1 MQALTPRQ
9 QEILQLIRDFISD
22 TGMPPTRAEISEKLG
37 FRSANA
43 AEDHLRALARKGAI
57 EMIPG
62 SSRGIRLPEA
72 ANEGLPVVGKV
83 AAGAPLLAIENIDT
97 HVPIQG
103 DFFAPPADYLLR
115 VEGESM
121 KDIGIMDGDLLAVQK
136 IQTAR
141 NGEVIVARV
150 DDEVTVKRFERK
162 SSSQIILH
170 SENQDFMPIEVD
182 LRMQQFAIEGKAVGV
197 IRR

>member
-136 IQTAR
+136 VQTAR
-141 NGEVIVARV
+141 NGEVVVARV

-162 SSSQIILH
+162 SSSHIILH
-170 SENQDFMPIEVD
+170 PENQDFTPIEVD

>member
-1 MQALTPRQ
+1 
-9 QEILQLIRDFISD
+9 
-22 TGMPPTRAEISEKLG
+22 
-37 FRSANA
+37 
-43 AEDHLRALARKGAI
+43 
-57 EMIPG
+57 
-62 SSRGIRLPEA
+62 
-72 ANEGLPVVGKV
+72 
-83 AAGAPLLAIENIDT
+83 
-97 HVPIQG
+97 
-103 DFFAPPADYLLR
+103 
-115 VEGESM
+115 M

-136 IQTAR
+136 VQTAR

-170 SENQDFMPIEVD
+170 SENQDFKPIEVD

>member
-136 IQTAR
+136 VQTAR

-162 SSSQIILH
+162 NSSHIILH
-170 SENQDFMPIEVD
+170 PENQDFTPIEVD

>member
-83 AAGAPLLAIENIDT
+83 AAGAPLLAIENIYT

-141 NGEVIVARV
+141 NGEVVVARV

-162 SSSQIILH
+162 SPSQVILH
-170 SENQDFMPIEVD
+170 AENQDFKPIEID
-182 LRMQQFAIEGKAVGV
+182 LRMQQFAIEGKAVGI